1 MTNHEAEIGAGG
13 YGRSDLPPA
22 GLAPVPVAA
31 KVKDPYAALGPMSGK
46 PGTIGNLFYG
56 SKGYLGIQEYA
67 TYKTWLGEKGEPGPS
82 RRTPENHF
90 ANFIDCVRSRK
101 KEDLTAPA
109 EEGHISATLVH
120 LANVSYRLGR
130 TLNFDPA
137 TEQVIGDQEANRL
150 LRDEDR
156 GYRHGF
162 TIPESV

>member
-1 MTNHEAEIGAGG
+1 M
-13 YGRSDLPPA
+13 
-22 GLAPVPVAA
+22 AA
-31 KVKDPYAALGPMSGK
+31 
-46 PGTIGNLFYG
+46 
-56 SKGYLGIQEYA
+56 
-67 TYKTWLGEKGEPGPS
+67 
-82 RRTPENHF
+82 PENHF

-120 LANVSYRLGR
+120 LANVSHRLGR

-156 GYRHGF
+156 GYRSGF